1 MPEPPERKKR
11 KKLTSRTLNAIPP
24 GPKKGTWHADADLP
38 GFFVVSYPRVK
49 VFYVRVRIGSQRRVI
64 KIGHLGALTPDQ
76 ARTKAKELLSS
87 AALGGNPAEARETA
101 RNMPTFGAW
110 TKTYL
115 ARIALTKKSPREDRR
130 FLPMAAERWGGR
142 ALDSL
147 TSEDVLAFRQTLSET
162 PTQANR
168 WLAAVRSCLSA
179 AVVAGYL
186 RSNPA
191 KGVKPF
197 KENAPRA
204 RVLDADEMEALLVAL
219 KAEPDA
225 HARAAVHLLVESGA
239 RLSEALH
246 AKWEDVDFSGGTWR
260 IPSPKSGHPQ
270 TVPLA
275 KDTLS
280 MLRRLPRVGPFII
293 PGRNPEKARADLK
306 GVWNRLI
313 ERAKLEDVHV
323 HDVRRTF
330 GLAVAKAA
338 GLHVASKLLRH
349 ADVRVTERVYAPL
362 GIEDLRAATEA
373 RAAVLPFASKNQ
385 RAAVR
390 AGKRR
395 AR

>member
-1 MPEPPERKKR
+1 MSEPPER
-11 KKLTSRTLNAIPP
+11 KKLTSRTLDAILP
-24 GPKKGTWHADADLP
+24 GPKKGTWHPDAELP

-49 VFYVRVRIGSQRRVI
+49 VFYVRVRIGSSRRVI
-64 KIGHLGALTPDQ
+64 KIGHYGALTPDQ
-76 ARTKAKELLSS
+76 ARTRAKELLSS
-87 AALGGNPAEARETA
+87 AALGGNPAEAREMA
-101 RNMPTFGAW
+101 RRMPTFGAW
-110 TKTYL
+110 SKVYL
-115 ARIALTKKSPREDRR
+115 ERIALTKKSPREDRR

-147 TSEDVLAFRQTLSET
+147 GSEDVLAFRQTLAGT

-204 RVLDADEMEALLVAL
+204 RVLDADELEALLVAL
-219 KAEPDA
+219 KAEPDEY
-225 HARAAVHLLVESGA
+225 ARAAVHLLIETGA

-246 AKWEDVDFSGGTWR
+246 AEWTDVSFEDGSWR
-260 IPSPKSGHPQ
+260 IPSPKSGTPQ

-280 MLRRLPRVGPFII
+280 MLRRLKRVGPFIV
-293 PGRNPEKARADLK
+293 PGRKPEKPRADLK

-313 ERAKLEDVHV
+313 ERAKLENVHV

-330 GLAVAKAA
+330 GLSVARAA

-362 GIEDLRAATEA
+362 GLEDLRAATEA
-373 RAAVLPFASKNQ
+373 RAAVLPFASKQQ

>member
-1 MPEPPERKKR
+1 MPR

-24 GPKKGTWHADADLP
+24 GPKKGAWHADAELP
-38 GFFVVSYPRVK
+38 GYFVVSYPRAK
-49 VFYVRVRIGSQRRVI
+49 VFYVRLRIGSQRRVV

-87 AALGGNPAEARETA
+87 AALGGDPAEAREMA
-101 RNMPTFGAW
+101 RRMPTFGAW
-110 TKTYL
+110 SKVYL
-115 ARIALTKKSPREDRR
+115 ERIALTKKSPREDRR
-130 FLPMAAERWGGR
+130 FLPMAATRWGTTL
-142 ALDSL
+142 LDSL
-147 TSEDVLAFRQTLSET
+147 TSEDVLAFRQSLAET

-168 WLAAVRSCLSA
+168 WLASVRACLSA

-197 KENAPRA
+197 MENPPRA
-204 RVLDADEMEALLVAL
+204 RVMDADEMERLLVAL
-219 KAEPDA
+219 KAEPDEY
-225 HARAAVHLLVESGA
+225 ARAAVHLLVESGA

-246 AKWEDVDFSGGTWR
+246 AKWTDIDFEGGTWR

-293 PGRNPEKARADLK
+293 LGRNSEKPRADLK
-306 GVWNRLI
+306 KVWSRLC

-330 GLAVAKAA
+330 GLSVAKAA
-338 GLHVASKLLRH
+338 GLHIASRLLRH
-349 ADVRVTERVYAPL
+349 SNVLVTARVYAPL
-362 GIEDLRAATEA
+362 GLEDLRAAVEA
-373 RAAVLPFASKNQ
+373 RAAVLPFASKKKP
-385 RAAVR
+385 AARR
-390 AGKRR
+390 AGKRSTR
-395 AR
+395 